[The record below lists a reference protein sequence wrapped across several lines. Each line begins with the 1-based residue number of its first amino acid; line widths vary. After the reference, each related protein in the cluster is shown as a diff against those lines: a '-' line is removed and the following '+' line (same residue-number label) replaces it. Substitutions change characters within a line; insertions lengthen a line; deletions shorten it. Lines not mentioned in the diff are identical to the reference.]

1 MCHRPIPFLRPRS
14 IGYLLYFIYHQ
25 DGLFP
30 SVVFFKAAHCL
41 PAVGY
46 PCTVRSRYIICRKQL
61 VRNGYILQ
69 YLFYY
74 RRFPDLTGTQHDL
87 NELSRFFN
95 PVFNYLIFSSFIHSI
110 TFYAVECVFLRSA
123 NIINL
128 SDYINLLKDNILHC
142 FFAYFLAVDCTCF
155 TAGACVLHT
164 LLIGECRTK
173 RIISKRHCIRM
184 AETEPFGR
192 FPVRTW
198 FIMRPALSFHASK
211 SSEYGPATPKQ
222 GNKKNGFSNY

>member
-1 MCHRPIPFLRPRS
+1 VRIFTQCKYNKFIR
-14 IGYLLYFIYHQ
+14 LYQFIE
-25 DGLFP
+25 G
-30 SVVFFKAAHCL
+30 
-41 PAVGY
+41 
-46 PCTVRSRYIICRKQL
+46 
-61 VRNGYILQ
+61 Q
-69 YLFYY
+69 YFAL
-74 RRFPDLTGTQHDL
+74 
-87 NELSRFFN
+87 
-95 PVFNYLIFSSFIHSI
+95 
-110 TFYAVECVFLRSA
+110 
-123 NIINL
+123 
-128 SDYINLLKDNILHC
+128 

-184 AETEPFGR
+184 AETEPFDR